1 MYQLHTRIFVPA
13 SLPEVWDFFSSP
25 QNLSKITAPSMGF
38 TIKTGGEGKMYPG
51 QIIAYTVKPVA
62 GVPME
67 WVTEITHVDEMK
79 FFVDEQRKGPYKMWH
94 HEHHF
99 KSVDGGVE
107 MEDIVSYLLPLG
119 FLGNFAHV
127 IFVKKQ
133 LESIFNYRTE
143 VVKKIFPGSTND
155 ASK

>member
-1 MYQLHTRIFVPA
+1 
-13 SLPEVWDFFSSP
+13 
-25 QNLSKITAPSMGF
+25 
-38 TIKTGGEGKMYPG
+38 
-51 QIIAYTVKPVA
+51 
-62 GVPME
+62 ME

-119 FLGNFAHV
+119 FLGNIAHV

-143 VVKKIFPGSTND
+143 VVKKIFPGSTID

>member
-25 QNLSKITAPSMGF
+25 QNLSKITTPSMGF
-38 TIKTGGEGKMYPG
+38 KIKTGGEGKMYPG

-62 GVPME
+62 GIPME
-67 WVTEITHVDEMK
+67 WVTEITHVEEMK

-119 FLGNFAHV
+119 FLGNIAHV

-133 LESIFNYRTE
+133 LESIFNYRTK

-155 ASK
+155 A